1 MVFGFFFHVV
11 TCNVEQFLYM
21 LNLLEVLILWK
32 MKNDVCGEKKF
43 SGAQFLPFYTIIIFF
58 LPFQDWEN
66 TKEKMKIF
74 ITYRDIHYL
83 P

>member
-11 TCNVEQFLYM
+11 TGNVEQFLYM

-43 SGAQFLPFYTIIIFF
+43 SGAHFLLFYTIIIFF
-58 LPFQDWEN
+58 FYLFQDWEN

-74 ITYRDIHYL
+74 ITYRDM